1 MGIFRLFVCLFLLL
15 LSSASFADT
24 NNEIQDQIDGFPL
37 DATLNADV
45 DSDGLPD
52 DYEDYYE
59 LDKYNFTDAVSDSD
73 NDGLTAT
80 EEFLLGT
87 FPNNNDSDSD
97 TLLDHW
103 ELETNLDPLV
113 PDYQIGLGMYFSCAL
128 ADLGIE
134 CWGTNALG
142 QIDVPDLNN
151 PTQITV
157 GNYASCAIDNT
168 EPVCWG
174 HNMQGQINL
183 PELTNPTQISIGGY
197 HSCAIDHSEVIC
209 WGQSIYGKT
218 NVPALSN
225 PTQISAGDQHTCAID
240 DSGVVCWGNNEYA
253 LIDVP
258 SITNPT
264 HISSGLHHACAID
277 DSGVVCWGDNSYNQT
292 TVPELINPMQ
302 ISLGNYHSC
311 VIDDT
316 GVVCWGSNDE
326 NQINVPELINP
337 KQISLGGIHS
347 CALDDTGV
355 VCWGSNDH
363 GQIEVPNLVFDI
375 DGDNVN
381 NYIDKFP
388 LDTNEAIDFDN
399 DGIGDNAD
407 SDDDNDGVSDDQDLY
422 PLDDRYALDTDSDG
436 IPDNWEMLYGLDPND
451 RTDSASDQDG
461 DGAVALQ
468 EFIEGTLPVADA
480 DNDGLSDNYEVSIG
494 TDPNNAD
501 SDDDGVNDKDDMFP
515 LNSAE
520 TIDTDLDGIGNNSDL
535 DDDNDGLNDDLEL
548 HHGLDPLVANSVNQ
562 DFCNLPDDNLIA
574 WWDGEGTT
582 TDRVSGL
589 VGNPLRGWTD
599 NYYIN
604 YDPIESIGFA
614 EGKFGDAFSFSG
626 DGDHLDF
633 GPIQAFQP
641 PNIDSIT
648 LSAWVYRKGP
658 SSFHREAN
666 SHIIAGRAGLRGD
679 GTSTHG
685 GEYLVLTDDVAA
697 FALNDSTGADIAVH
711 AEGLMDN
718 QWHHLVG
725 IFDAN
730 TKVISIYAN
739 GLLIEAKTANGY
751 IPSNNTTWKIGASS
765 HWSSLQAHNGYID
778 ELQVFNKALT
788 SNEVLS
794 LTAGCYYLDNDN
806 DSVLDY
812 LDAFP
817 DNANEHIDTDL
828 DGIGDNADLDDDN
841 DGFADTYE
849 IANNL
854 DPLVANLDIDNDG
867 IANELDADND
877 NDGIKDDHDAY
888 PIDSTEHLDTDSDGM
903 GNNTDVDD
911 DGDGVSDIMDTFPL
925 DAFES
930 ADSDGDGVGDNAD
943 FFPNSAEYSLDS
955 DLDQM
960 PDAWERKYGLNPT
973 DASDAAMDQ
982 DNDGYT
988 ALEEY
993 EAGTIP
999 LKILDIDANGSIDA
1013 LTDGL
1018 IILRYIF
1025 RLRGD
1030 ALVNNALAADAM
1042 RTDVADI
1049 EAYVDSL
1056 MPDF

>member
-1 MGIFRLFVCLFLLL
+1 VTSIGNDAFNMLDGDAYLLRPVHEDI
-15 LSSASFADT
+15 SFDDFPSTANIYACDGLDEE
-24 NNEIQDQIDGFPL
+24 NNPVNCQWLDFDKDYIHDIRDDDDDNDGVIDQIDGFPL

-59 LDKYNFTDAVSDSD
+59 LDKYNFTDAVSDND

-157 GNYASCAIDNT
+157 GNFASCAIDNT

-451 RTDSASDQDG
+451 QTDSASDQDG

-468 EFIEGTLPVADA
+468 EFFEGTIPVVDSDDDGFADHIDLFPQDPTESTDTDEDGIGDNQDNCPLVDNVLQLDMDEDGIGNACDEDIYDNEVFRYKVLGDGAQIVGCSGTCLSDLIIPDSIDGHVVTSIGAEAFRGAGIASLDLPDSIVDIKYAAFMVNALTKVEIPSSVAEIGHEAFSSNQITSLSIPGNVAWIYSGAFKHNQLINLDLHDGIRFIGNTAFWDNNLTLTKVPQSVVQIQESAFADNNLASVIFEGNRPEIYENSFAGNQLIHIYYCSDEDWSNDSVQNLTPERYDGCDRDNDGYIDGIDAFPQNPSEWLDTDQDGIGDNEDTDA
-480 DNDGLSDNYEVSIG
+480 DNDG
-494 TDPNNAD
+494 
-501 SDDDGVNDKDDMFP
+501 F
-515 LNSAE
+515 LN
-520 TIDTDLDGIGNNSDL
+520 T
-535 DDDNDGLNDDLEL
+535 
-548 HHGLDPLVANSVNQ
+548 Q
-562 DFCNLPDDNLIA
+562 
-574 WWDGEGTT
+574 
-582 TDRVSGL
+582 
-589 VGNPLRGWTD
+589 
-599 NYYIN
+599 
-604 YDPIESIGFA
+604 
-614 EGKFGDAFSFSG
+614 
-626 DGDHLDF
+626 
-633 GPIQAFQP
+633 
-641 PNIDSIT
+641 
-648 LSAWVYRKGP
+648 
-658 SSFHREAN
+658 
-666 SHIIAGRAGLRGD
+666 
-679 GTSTHG
+679 
-685 GEYLVLTDDVAA
+685 
-697 FALNDSTGADIAVH
+697 
-711 AEGLMDN
+711 
-718 QWHHLVG
+718 
-725 IFDAN
+725 
-730 TKVISIYAN
+730 
-739 GLLIEAKTANGY
+739 
-751 IPSNNTTWKIGASS
+751 
-765 HWSSLQAHNGYID
+765 
-778 ELQVFNKALT
+778 
-788 SNEVLS
+788 
-794 LTAGCYYLDNDN
+794 
-806 DSVLDY
+806 
-812 LDAFP
+812 DAFP
-817 DNANEHIDTDL
+817 LIASEQYDFDM
-828 DGIGDNADLDDDN
+828 DGIGDNADADDDN
-841 DGFADTYE
+841 D
-849 IANNL
+849 NVL
-854 DPLVANLDIDNDG
+854 DSID
-867 IANELDADND
+867 L
-877 NDGIKDDHDAY
+877 
-888 PIDSTEHLDTDSDGM
+888 
-903 GNNTDVDD
+903 
-911 DGDGVSDIMDTFPL
+911 FPL

-930 ADSDGDGVGDNAD
+930 ADSDDDGVGDNAD

-973 DASDAAMDQ
+973 DASDALIDQ
-982 DNDGYT
+982 DNDGLT

-999 LKILDIDANGSIDA
+999 LKILDIDANGSFDA

-1018 IILRYIF
+1018 IILRYAF
-1025 RLRGD
+1025 GLRGEN
-1030 ALVNNALAADAM
+1030 LVRSATAGDAM
-1042 RTDVADI
+1042 RTDAADV
-1049 EAYVDSL
+1049 EAYLNSL
-1056 MPDF
+1056 VPGL